1 MSVGRS
7 DDPNYLRILDAIL
20 AEGSADRSSLA
31 KYLHG
36 RHSTDQLHVTKNY
49 LYRLILADLRRA
61 NSRLTREAELHDVLR
76 DVEILFRRDLPEQA
90 ESLIRKGLAVAERF
104 EKFEIELELLGWH
117 RRVLLTLGGA
127 RDYAAALRGVAE
139 REEFL
144 LEQLRLVQRYRR
156 MAVELAMFDPSVDL
170 SQRPVV
176 AVEPPPASLRAGIL
190 YYHVLFVEQIFGG
203 SVEAG
208 EATLE
213 TLMRHLE
220 ERPDWIADD
229 PEPYVTAI
237 NNRIGLLLRIG
248 SPEQVVEL
256 LQTIRTIPDQHPRRG
271 RKELPVRTVLATY
284 NAELELYRDLKDH
297 QRGVALISEVDHY
310 LQKHERSAPREY
322 RLLFY
327 YQFAYLRFLAGDS
340 MESVRWLNAI
350 ITGSWGQNR
359 PDIQGIARLLHLII
373 HYELGNIDLLKY
385 AVESWRRVLKRQRKP
400 VEYERVFLLFFSKLS
415 TCRPSNR
422 DTLFRKLRDD
432 LFPESND
439 VVDPD
444 VLDYLDFKTWI
455 EHKIA
460 QDPA

>member
-1 MSVGRS
+1 MSVGKS
-7 DDPNYLRILDAIL
+7 GDPNYLRILDAIL
-20 AEGSADRSSLA
+20 ADGRADRASLA
-31 KYLHG
+31 KSLQN
-36 RHSTDQLHVTKNY
+36 RKSTDQLHVTKNY

-61 NSRLTREAELHDVLR
+61 NSRLTREAELHDLLR

-90 ESLIRKGLAVAERF
+90 ERLIRKGLRIADRF

-127 RDYAAALRGVAE
+127 RDFALALRGVAE

-156 MAVELAMFDPSVDL
+156 MAVELAMFDPAADL
-170 SQRPVV
+170 RHKPGV
-176 AVEPPPASLRAGIL
+176 ATETPPASLRAGIL
-190 YYHVLFVEQIFGG
+190 YYHVLFVEQIFEGD
-203 SVEAG
+203 VEAG

-213 TLMRHLE
+213 TLMRRLE
-220 ERPDWIADD
+220 DRPEWIADD

-248 SPEQVVEL
+248 SAEQVVEL
-256 LQTIRTIPDQHPRRG
+256 LHTIRTIPDRYPRRG
-271 RKELPVRTVLATY
+271 RKQLPVRTVLATY
-284 NAELELYRDLKDH
+284 NVELELYRDTRDH
-297 QRGVALISEVDHY
+297 PRGVVLISEVDDY
-310 LQKHERSAPREY
+310 LRKHERSAPREY

-327 YQFAYLRFLAGDS
+327 YQFAYLCFLAGDS
-340 MESVRWLNAI
+340 KGSLHWLNFI
-350 ITGSWGQNR
+350 ITGSWGRNR

-385 AVESWRRVLKRQRKP
+385 AVESWRRVLKKQRKP

-415 TCRPSNR
+415 TSRASDR
-422 DTLFRKLRDD
+422 GKLLRKLRDD

-455 EHKIA
+455 DEKIA
-460 QDPA
+460 V